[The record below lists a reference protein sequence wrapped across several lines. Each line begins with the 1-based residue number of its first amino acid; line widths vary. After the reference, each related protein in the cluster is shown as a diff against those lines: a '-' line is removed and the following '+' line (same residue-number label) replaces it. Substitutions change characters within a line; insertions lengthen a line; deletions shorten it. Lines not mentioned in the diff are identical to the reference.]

1 MENYND
7 PLAQYLLSVG
17 DTTGSFLSVATSE
30 LVADLRR
37 LDGPDA
43 DLTEL
48 VALLVQRN
56 HHLVNNS
63 CLAPPHEHARVTLGE
78 PFGGTLQLCER
89 ENVQWVRFYF
99 IKLQFHK

>member
-89 ENVQWVRFYF
+89 ENVQWVRCYF
-99 IKLQFHK
+99 IKLQFHM